1 MENEHVI
8 SALVRLHAQIGGKI
22 KANKSEATRLVT
34 DMKHVEAVLHMIQ
47 PDFNARKIAAKRQT
61 HANPLFKR
69 RSMWPLALGVLRS
82 APEPMTAREIAKA
95 MLATKGIET
104 PTYDQWRS
112 VYGAISPS
120 LRHHVGRYVDCV
132 GEGMPKRWRVIG

>member
-8 SALVRLHAQIGGKI
+8 SALVRLHSQIGGKI
-22 KANKSEATRLVT
+22 KANQSEARKLVT

-47 PDFNARKIAAKRQT
+47 PDFNAQKIAATRQRK
-61 HANPLFKR
+61 ANPMFKHGE
-69 RSMWPLALGVLRS
+69 MWPTVLSILRD
-82 APEPMTAREIAKA
+82 AGEPMTAREIAKA

-104 PTYDQWRS
+104 PTYDQWRA

-120 LRHHVGRYVDCV
+120 LRHHIGRYVDCV